1 MSKNIYNPLNLD
13 NLVPVDYDDMS
24 QCEPDVILLPW
35 GFQKGVP
42 HTKSHCKRISK
53 ALKGKKAGAG
63 QIAATKAATIVNT
76 GKKRPEHSKLLKEMY
91 KNGEL
96 FMPRGQAKGK
106 RTGQAL
112 ENIRNG
118 VRMRKKQV
126 SCIKC
131 HKPTDGSM
139 FEGQWMAHFAN
150 HHKSC

>member
-1 MSKNIYNPLNLD
+1 MSKIYIDPLNLGPILID
-13 NLVPVDYDDMS
+13 PKDFS
-24 QCEPDVILLPW
+24 QCEVDNYTVPW

-42 HTKSHCKRISK
+42 HTKAHCKNISK

-63 QIAATKAATIVNT
+63 QIAATKAAAKANK
-76 GKKRPEHSKLLKEMY
+76 GKKRPEHSKLMRERYEK
-91 KNGEL
+91 GEL
-96 FMPRGQAKGK
+96 FMPRGQGGGK

-112 ENIRNG
+112 ENIRKG
-118 VRMRKKQV
+118 VQMRKKQV

-139 FEGQWMAHFAN
+139 FEGAWMCHFSN